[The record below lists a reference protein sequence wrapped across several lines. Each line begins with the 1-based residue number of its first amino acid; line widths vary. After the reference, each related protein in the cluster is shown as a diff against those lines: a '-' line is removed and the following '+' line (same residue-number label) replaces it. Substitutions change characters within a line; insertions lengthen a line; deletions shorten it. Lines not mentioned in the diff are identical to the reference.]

1 MKRMLALLLALACAF
16 SLTGCHSREELQ
28 AMRRQLDYANGVKD
42 FDLPHPLATRSGVT
56 LDEQEIYSDSNL
68 TVTALGIYE
77 EEDFYCLP
85 LTLRNTSSY
94 QIGWYNGM
102 DFQVNGWQT
111 YAWADVDSRSV
122 ISGGVDVITLR
133 IDKDSLSQ
141 VVAPGELK
149 GALQYFVDDDRN
161 YVGHS
166 IPIALTTS
174 AGAGEDKPFD
184 LQVPVWSA
192 DGLSLYLTDM
202 RSSSYELVFSFYLD
216 NQSGDGCYFD
226 VNEDSISL
234 NGSGEDELVSWG
246 YASLSGAGKKSFD
259 LRLDW
264 DELEALGIDRSTPLR
279 TLSFTATVSLDNDW
293 ENYVPITADLT
304 ALKN

>member
-28 AMRRQLDYANGVKD
+28 AMRRQLDYASGVTD
-42 FDLPHPLATRSGVT
+42 FDLPSPLATESGIT
-56 LDEQEIYSDSNL
+56 LDEQEVYSDSNL

-94 QIGWYNGM
+94 TIGWYNGM
-102 DFQVNGWQT
+102 DFWVNGWQT
-111 YAWADVDSRSV
+111 YAWIDVDSRSV

-192 DGLSLYLTDM
+192 DGLSLYLTGM
-202 RSSSYELVFSFYLD
+202 RSSSYELVFSFYLE
-216 NQSGDGCYFD
+216 NQSEDGYFFEVD
-226 VNEDSISL
+226 EDSISL
-234 NGSGEDELVSWG
+234 NGSEESLLSGWG
-246 YASLSGAGKKSFD
+246 YASLSESGKKSFD

>member
-42 FDLPHPLATRSGVT
+42 FDLPHPLATGSGVT

-77 EEDFYCLP
+77 AEGYYRIP
-85 LTLRNTSSY
+85 LTLRNTGSY
-94 QIGWYNGM
+94 EIDWYHDT
-102 DFQVNGWQT
+102 DFCVNGWQT
-111 YAWADVDSRSV
+111 YAWIDVDSRSV
-122 ISGGVDVITLR
+122 ISGGMDLITFQ
-133 IDKDSLSQ
+133 IDKDGLSQ
-141 VVAPGELK
+141 VVTPGELK
-149 GALQYFVDDDRN
+149 GALQYYVDDDSS
-161 YVGHS
+161 YVGRTV
-166 IPIALTTS
+166 PIELTTS
-174 AGAGEDKPFD
+174 AGAGENKPFD
-184 LQVPVWSA
+184 VQELVWSE
-192 DGLSLYLTDM
+192 DGLSLYLTGM
-202 RSSSYELVFSFYLD
+202 RSSSYDLVFSFYLD

-234 NGSGEDELVSWG
+234 NGSEESLLSGWG
-246 YASLSGAGKKSFD
+246 YASLSGAGKKGFD

>member
-42 FDLPHPLATRSGVT
+42 FDLPHPLATGSGVT

-77 EEDFYCLP
+77 AEGYYRIP

-202 RSSSYELVFSFYLD
+202 RSSSYELVFSFYLE

>member
-234 NGSGEDELVSWG
+234 NGSEESLLSGWG
-246 YASLSGAGKKSFD
+246 YASLSEAGKKSFD
-259 LRLDW
+259 LCLDW

>member
-1 MKRMLALLLALACAF
+1 MKRTLALLLALACAF

-42 FDLPHPLATRSGVT
+42 FDLPHPLATGSGVT

-184 LQVPVWSA
+184 VQELVWSE
-192 DGLSLYLTDM
+192 DGLSLYLTGM

>member
-94 QIGWYNGM
+94 TIGWYNGM
-102 DFQVNGWQT
+102 DFWVNGWQT
-111 YAWADVDSRSV
+111 YAWIDVDSRSV
-122 ISGGVDVITLR
+122 ISGGVDVITFR
-133 IDKDSLSQ
+133 IDKDNLSQ
-141 VVAPGELK
+141 VVAPGELR

-192 DGLSLYLTDM
+192 DGLSLYLTGM
-202 RSSSYELVFSFYLD
+202 RSSSYELVFSFYLE
-216 NQSGDGCYFD
+216 NQSEDGYFFEVD
-226 VNEDSISL
+226 EDSISL
-234 NGSGEDELVSWG
+234 NGSEESLLSGWG
-246 YASLSGAGKKSFD
+246 YASLSESGKKSFD

>member
-122 ISGGVDVITLR
+122 ISGGMDLITFQ
-133 IDKDSLSQ
+133 IDKDGLSQ
-141 VVAPGELK
+141 VVTPGELK
-149 GALQYFVDDDRN
+149 GALLYYVDDDSS
-161 YVGHS
+161 YVGRTV
-166 IPIALTTS
+166 PIELTTS
-174 AGAGEDKPFD
+174 AGAGENKPFD
-184 LQVPVWSA
+184 VQELVWSE
-192 DGLSLYLTDM
+192 DGLSLYLTGM
-202 RSSSYELVFSFYLD
+202 RSSSYDLVFSFYLD

-246 YASLSGAGKKSFD
+246 YASLSGAG
-259 LRLDW
+259 
-264 DELEALGIDRSTPLR
+264 
-279 TLSFTATVSLDNDW
+279 
-293 ENYVPITADLT
+293 
-304 ALKN
+304 

>member
-202 RSSSYELVFSFYLD
+202 RSSSYELVFSFYLE
-216 NQSGDGCYFD
+216 NQSEDGYFFEVD
-226 VNEDSISL
+226 EDSISL

-279 TLSFTATVSLDNDW
+279 TLSFTATVSSSDDR
-293 ENYVPITADLT
+293 EISVPISVDLT
-304 ALKN
+304 ALEN

>member
-1 MKRMLALLLALACAF
+1 MKRTLALLLALACAF

-28 AMRRQLDYANGVKD
+28 AMRRQLDYASGVKD
-42 FDLPHPLATRSGVT
+42 FDLPSPLATESGIT
-56 LDEQEIYSDSNL
+56 LDEQEVYSDSNL

-94 QIGWYNGM
+94 TIGWYNGM
-102 DFQVNGWQT
+102 DFWVNGWQT
-111 YAWADVDSRSV
+111 YAWIDVDSRSV
-122 ISGGVDVITLR
+122 ISGGVDVITFR
-133 IDKDSLSQ
+133 IDKDNLSQ
-141 VVAPGELK
+141 VVAPGELR

-192 DGLSLYLTDM
+192 DGLSLYLTGM
-202 RSSSYELVFSFYLD
+202 RSSSYELVFSFYLE
-216 NQSGDGCYFD
+216 NQSEDGYFFEVD
-226 VNEDSISL
+226 EDSISL